1 MECIYTKMKKHT
13 TEFVPE
19 FKKDFLSPGYC
30 FTWFGLG
37 MIAGISMFPPSF
49 RDPVLAK
56 IGYWAGRFGKNAR
69 CRAQI
74 NLALC
79 FPEKSD
85 AERELIIDNMFATA
99 LQSMVMMAELAIRGP
114 KKLQE
119 RVCWKGSEI
128 LEEIRCNNEK
138 VIFLVPHGW
147 SVDIPAM
154 LMAAQGQKMAA
165 MFHRQRN
172 PVIDYVW
179 NSVRRKF
186 GGRLHARKDG
196 IRPFIQSVRQGYWGY
211 YLPDQDHGP
220 EYSEFADFF
229 ATYKA
234 TLPVVG
240 RLMNI
245 CQAKII
251 PLFPVYD
258 GGKHLLTIEV
268 RPPMESIVNTDNKTI
283 ARQINKE
290 VEILVGPHPEQ
301 YVWVLKLL
309 KTRKSN
315 EVDPYP

>member
-1 MECIYTKMKKHT
+1 MKKYKS
-13 TEFVPE
+13 EFIPE
-19 FKKDFLSPGYC
+19 FKKNYLSPVYWS
-30 FTWFGLG
+30 TWFLLG

-56 IGYWAGRFGKNAR
+56 IGRWAGRLSKKAR
-69 CRAQI
+69 RRATI
-74 NLALC
+74 NLSLC

-85 AERELIIDNMFATA
+85 TEREIIVDKMFATA
-99 LQSMVMMAELAIRGP
+99 LQSIVMMAELAIRGP
-114 KKLQE
+114 EKFQK
-119 RVCWKGSEI
+119 RVFWKGLEI
-128 LEEIRCNNEK
+128 LEEIRHNNRN

-154 LMAAQGQKMAA
+154 LLAAQGEKMAA
-165 MFHRQRN
+165 MFHQQRN

-186 GGRLHARKDG
+186 GGRLHAREDG
-196 IRPFIQSVRQGYWGY
+196 IKPFIQSVRQGYWGY

-234 TLPVVG
+234 TLPIIG

-245 CQAKII
+245 SQAMII

-258 GGKHLLTIEV
+258 EKKHLLTIEI
-268 RPPMESIVNTDNKTI
+268 RPPMDACIASADNKTI
-283 ARQINKE
+283 ARQMNKT

-315 EVDPYP
+315 EADPYP

>member
-1 MECIYTKMKKHT
+1 MKKYKS
-13 TEFVPE
+13 EFIPE
-19 FKKDFLSPGYC
+19 FKRNYLSPVYWS
-30 FTWFGLG
+30 TWFLLG

-56 IGYWAGRFGKNAR
+56 IGRWAGRLSKKAR
-69 CRAQI
+69 RRATI
-74 NLALC
+74 NLSLC

-85 AERELIIDNMFATA
+85 TEREIIVDKMFVTA
-99 LQSMVMMAELAIRGP
+99 LQSIVMMAELAIRGP
-114 KKLQE
+114 EKFQK
-119 RVCWKGSEI
+119 RVFWKGLEI
-128 LEEIRCNNEK
+128 LEEIRHNNRN

-154 LMAAQGQKMAA
+154 LLAAQGKKMAA
-165 MFHRQRN
+165 MFHQQRN

-186 GGRLHARKDG
+186 GGRLHAREDG
-196 IRPFIQSVRQGYWGY
+196 IKPFIQSVRQGYWGY

-234 TLPVVG
+234 TLPIIG

-245 CQAKII
+245 SQAMII

-258 GGKHLLTIEV
+258 EKKHLLTIEI
-268 RPPMESIVNTDNKTI
+268 RPPMDACIASADNKTI
-283 ARQINKE
+283 ARQMNKT

-315 EVDPYP
+315 EADPYP

>member
-1 MECIYTKMKKHT
+1 MKKYKS
-13 TEFVPE
+13 EFIPE
-19 FKKDFLSPGYC
+19 FKKNYLPPVYWS
-30 FTWFGLG
+30 TWFLLG

-56 IGYWAGRFGKNAR
+56 IGRWAGRLSKKAR
-69 CRAQI
+69 RRATI
-74 NLALC
+74 NLSLC

-85 AERELIIDNMFATA
+85 TEREIIVDKMFATA
-99 LQSMVMMAELAIRGP
+99 LQSIVMMAELAIRGP
-114 KKLQE
+114 EKFQK
-119 RVCWKGSEI
+119 RVFWKGLEI
-128 LEEIRCNNEK
+128 LEEIRHNNRN

-154 LMAAQGQKMAA
+154 LLAAQGKKMAA
-165 MFHRQRN
+165 MFHQQRN

-186 GGRLHARKDG
+186 GGRLHAREDG
-196 IRPFIQSVRQGYWGY
+196 IKPFIQSVRQGYWGY

-234 TLPVVG
+234 TLPIIG

-245 CQAKII
+245 SQAMII

-258 GGKHLLTIEV
+258 EKKHLLTIEI
-268 RPPMESIVNTDNKTI
+268 RPPMDACIASADNKTI
-283 ARQINKE
+283 ARQMNKT

-315 EVDPYP
+315 EADPYP

>member
-1 MECIYTKMKKHT
+1 MKKYKS
-13 TEFVPE
+13 EFIPE
-19 FKKDFLSPGYC
+19 FKKNYLSPVYWS
-30 FTWFGLG
+30 TWFLLG

-56 IGYWAGRFGKNAR
+56 IGRWAGRLSKKAR
-69 CRAQI
+69 RRATI
-74 NLALC
+74 NLSLC
-79 FPEKSD
+79 FPEQSD
-85 AERELIIDNMFATA
+85 TEREIIVDKMFATA
-99 LQSMVMMAELAIRGP
+99 LQSIVMMAELAIRGP
-114 KKLQE
+114 EKFQK
-119 RVCWKGSEI
+119 RVFWKGLEI
-128 LEEIRCNNEK
+128 LEEIRHNNRN

-154 LMAAQGQKMAA
+154 LLAAQGKKMAA
-165 MFHRQRN
+165 MFHQQRN

-186 GGRLHARKDG
+186 GGRLHAREDG
-196 IRPFIQSVRQGYWGY
+196 IKPFIQSVRQGYWGY

-234 TLPVVG
+234 TLPIIG

-245 CQAKII
+245 SQAMII

-258 GGKHLLTIEV
+258 EKKHLLTIEI
-268 RPPMESIVNTDNKTI
+268 RPPMDACIASADNKTI
-283 ARQINKE
+283 ARQMNKT

-315 EVDPYP
+315 EADPYP

>member
-1 MECIYTKMKKHT
+1 
-13 TEFVPE
+13 
-19 FKKDFLSPGYC
+19 
-30 FTWFGLG
+30 
-37 MIAGISMFPPSF
+37 FPPSF

-56 IGYWAGRFGKNAR
+56 IGRWAGRLSKKAR
-69 CRAQI
+69 RRATI
-74 NLALC
+74 NLSLC
-79 FPEKSD
+79 FPEKND
-85 AERELIIDNMFATA
+85 TEREIIVDKMFATA
-99 LQSMVMMAELAIRGP
+99 LQSIVMMAELAIRGP
-114 KKLQE
+114 EKFQK
-119 RVCWKGSEI
+119 RVFWKGLEI
-128 LEEIRCNNEK
+128 LEEIRHNNRN

-154 LMAAQGQKMAA
+154 LLAAQGKKMAA
-165 MFHRQRN
+165 MFHQQRN

-186 GGRLHARKDG
+186 GGRLHAREDG
-196 IRPFIQSVRQGYWGY
+196 IKPFIQSVRQGYWGY

-234 TLPVVG
+234 TLPIIG

-245 CQAKII
+245 SQAMII

-258 GGKHLLTIEV
+258 EKKHLLTIEI
-268 RPPMESIVNTDNKTI
+268 RPPMDACIASADNKMI
-283 ARQINKE
+283 ARQMNKT

-315 EVDPYP
+315 EADPYP

>member
-1 MECIYTKMKKHT
+1 MKKYKS
-13 TEFVPE
+13 EFIPE
-19 FKKDFLSPGYC
+19 FKKNYLSPVYWS
-30 FTWFGLG
+30 TWFLLG

-56 IGYWAGRFGKNAR
+56 IGRWAGRLSKKAR
-69 CRAQI
+69 RRATI
-74 NLALC
+74 NLSLC

-85 AERELIIDNMFATA
+85 TEREIIVDKMFITA
-99 LQSMVMMAELAIRGP
+99 LQSIVMMVELAIRGP
-114 KKLQE
+114 EKFQK
-119 RVCWKGSEI
+119 RVFWKGLEI
-128 LEEIRCNNEK
+128 LEEIRHNNRN

-154 LMAAQGQKMAA
+154 LLAAQGKKMAA
-165 MFHRQRN
+165 MFHQQRN

-186 GGRLHARKDG
+186 GGRLHAREDG
-196 IRPFIQSVRQGYWGY
+196 IKPFIQSVRQGYWGY

-234 TLPVVG
+234 TLPIIG

-245 CQAKII
+245 SQAMII

-258 GGKHLLTIEV
+258 EKKHLLTIEI
-268 RPPMESIVNTDNKTI
+268 RPPMDACIASADNKTI
-283 ARQINKE
+283 ARQMNKT

-315 EVDPYP
+315 EADPYP

>member
-1 MECIYTKMKKHT
+1 MKKYKS
-13 TEFVPE
+13 EFIPE
-19 FKKDFLSPGYC
+19 FKKNYLSPVYWS
-30 FTWFGLG
+30 TWFLLG

-56 IGYWAGRFGKNAR
+56 IGRWAGRLSKKAR
-69 CRAQI
+69 RRATI
-74 NLALC
+74 NLSLC

-85 AERELIIDNMFATA
+85 TEREIIVDKMFATA
-99 LQSMVMMAELAIRGP
+99 LQSIVMMAELAIRGP
-114 KKLQE
+114 EKFQK
-119 RVCWKGSEI
+119 RVFWKGLEI
-128 LEEIRCNNEK
+128 LEEIRYNNRN

-154 LMAAQGQKMAA
+154 LLAAQGEKMAA
-165 MFHRQRN
+165 MFHQQRN

-186 GGRLHARKDG
+186 GGRLHSREDG
-196 IRPFIQSVRQGYWGY
+196 IKPFIQSVRQGYWGY

-234 TLPVVG
+234 TLPIIG

-245 CQAKII
+245 SQAMII
-251 PLFPVYD
+251 PIFPVYD
-258 GGKHLLTIEV
+258 EKKHFLTIEV
-268 RPPMESIVNTDNKTI
+268 RPPMDACIASADNKMI
-283 ARQINKE
+283 ARQMNKT
-290 VEILVGPHPEQ
+290 VEILVGSHPEQ
-301 YVWVLKLL
+301 YIWVLKLL

-315 EVDPYP
+315 EADPYP

>member
-1 MECIYTKMKKHT
+1 MKKYKS
-13 TEFVPE
+13 EFIPE
-19 FKKDFLSPGYC
+19 FKKNYLSPVYWS
-30 FTWFGLG
+30 TWFLLG

-56 IGYWAGRFGKNAR
+56 IGRWAGRLSKKAR
-69 CRAQI
+69 RRATI
-74 NLALC
+74 NLSLC

-85 AERELIIDNMFATA
+85 TEREIIVDKMFVTA
-99 LQSMVMMAELAIRGP
+99 LQSIVMMAELAIRSP
-114 KKLQE
+114 EKFQK
-119 RVCWKGSEI
+119 RVFWKGLEI
-128 LEEIRCNNEK
+128 LEEIRHNNRN

-154 LMAAQGQKMAA
+154 LLAAQGKKMAA
-165 MFHRQRN
+165 MFHQQRN

-186 GGRLHARKDG
+186 GGRLHAREDG
-196 IRPFIQSVRQGYWGY
+196 IKPFIQSVRQGYWGY

-234 TLPVVG
+234 TLPIIG

-245 CQAKII
+245 SQAMII

-258 GGKHLLTIEV
+258 EKKHLLTIEI
-268 RPPMESIVNTDNKTI
+268 RPPMDACIASADNKMI
-283 ARQINKE
+283 ARQMNKT

-315 EVDPYP
+315 EADPYP

>member
-1 MECIYTKMKKHT
+1 MKKYKS
-13 TEFVPE
+13 EFIPE
-19 FKKDFLSPGYC
+19 FKKNYLSPVYWS
-30 FTWFGLG
+30 TWFLLG

-56 IGYWAGRFGKNAR
+56 IGRWAGRLSKKAR
-69 CRAQI
+69 RRATI
-74 NLALC
+74 NLSLC

-85 AERELIIDNMFATA
+85 TEREIIVDKMFATA
-99 LQSMVMMAELAIRGP
+99 LQSIVMMAELAIRGP
-114 KKLQE
+114 EKFQK
-119 RVCWKGSEI
+119 RVFWKGLEI
-128 LEEIRCNNEK
+128 LEEIRHNNRN

-154 LMAAQGQKMAA
+154 LLAAQGKKMAA
-165 MFHRQRN
+165 MFHQQRN
-172 PVIDYVW
+172 PVIDYIW

-186 GGRLHARKDG
+186 GGRLHAREDG
-196 IRPFIQSVRQGYWGY
+196 IKPFIQSVRQGYWGY

-234 TLPVVG
+234 TLPIIG

-245 CQAKII
+245 SQAMII

-258 GGKHLLTIEV
+258 EKKHLLTIEI
-268 RPPMESIVNTDNKTI
+268 RPPMDACIASADNKMI
-283 ARQINKE
+283 ARQMNKT

-315 EVDPYP
+315 EADPYP

>member
-1 MECIYTKMKKHT
+1 
-13 TEFVPE
+13 
-19 FKKDFLSPGYC
+19 S
-30 FTWFGLG
+30 TWFLLG
-37 MIAGISMFPPSF
+37 MIAGISMFPPLF

-56 IGYWAGRFGKNAR
+56 IGRWAGRLSKKAR
-69 CRAQI
+69 RRATI
-74 NLALC
+74 NLSLC

-85 AERELIIDNMFATA
+85 TEREIIVDKMFATA
-99 LQSMVMMAELAIRGP
+99 LQSIVMMAELAIRGP
-114 KKLQE
+114 EKFQK
-119 RVCWKGSEI
+119 RVFWKGLEI
-128 LEEIRCNNEK
+128 LEEIRHNNRN

-154 LMAAQGQKMAA
+154 LLAAQGKKMAA
-165 MFHRQRN
+165 MFHQQRN

-186 GGRLHARKDG
+186 GGRLHAREDG
-196 IRPFIQSVRQGYWGY
+196 IKPFIQSVRQGYWGY

-234 TLPVVG
+234 TLPIIG

-245 CQAKII
+245 SQAMII

-258 GGKHLLTIEV
+258 EKKHLLTIEI
-268 RPPMESIVNTDNKTI
+268 RPPMDACIASADNKTI
-283 ARQINKE
+283 ARQMNKT

-315 EVDPYP
+315 EADPYP

>member
-1 MECIYTKMKKHT
+1 MKKYKS
-13 TEFVPE
+13 EFIPE
-19 FKKDFLSPGYC
+19 FKKNYLSPVYWS
-30 FTWFGLG
+30 TWFLLG

-56 IGYWAGRFGKNAR
+56 IGRWAGRLSKKASR
-69 CRAQI
+69 RATI
-74 NLALC
+74 NLSLC

-85 AERELIIDNMFATA
+85 TEREIIVDKMFATA
-99 LQSMVMMAELAIRGP
+99 LQSIVMMAELAIRGP
-114 KKLQE
+114 EKFQK
-119 RVCWKGSEI
+119 RVFWKGLEI
-128 LEEIRCNNEK
+128 LEEIRHNNRN

-154 LMAAQGQKMAA
+154 LLAAQGKKMAA
-165 MFHRQRN
+165 MFHQQRN

-186 GGRLHARKDG
+186 GGRLHAREDG
-196 IRPFIQSVRQGYWGY
+196 IKPFIQSVRQGYWGY

-234 TLPVVG
+234 TLPIIG

-245 CQAKII
+245 SQAMII

-258 GGKHLLTIEV
+258 EKKHLLTIEI
-268 RPPMESIVNTDNKTI
+268 RPPMDACIASADNKMI
-283 ARQINKE
+283 ARQMNKT

-315 EVDPYP
+315 EADPYP

>member
-1 MECIYTKMKKHT
+1 MKKYKS
-13 TEFVPE
+13 EFIPE
-19 FKKDFLSPGYC
+19 FKKNYLSPVYWS
-30 FTWFGLG
+30 TWFLLG

-56 IGYWAGRFGKNAR
+56 IGRWAGRLSKKAR
-69 CRAQI
+69 RRATI
-74 NLALC
+74 NLSLC

-85 AERELIIDNMFATA
+85 TEREIIVDKMFATA
-99 LQSMVMMAELAIRGP
+99 LQSIVMMAELAISGP
-114 KKLQE
+114 EKFQKG
-119 RVCWKGSEI
+119 VFWKGLEI
-128 LEEIRCNNEK
+128 LEEIRHNNRN

-154 LMAAQGQKMAA
+154 LLAAQGEKMAA
-165 MFHRQRN
+165 MFHQQRN

-186 GGRLHARKDG
+186 GGRLHAREDG
-196 IRPFIQSVRQGYWGY
+196 IKPFIQSVRQGYWGY

-234 TLPVVG
+234 TLPIIG

-245 CQAKII
+245 SQAMII
-251 PLFPVYD
+251 PLFSVYD
-258 GGKHLLTIEV
+258 EKKHLLTIEI
-268 RPPMESIVNTDNKTI
+268 RPPMDACIASADNKTI
-283 ARQINKE
+283 ARQMNKT

-315 EVDPYP
+315 EADPYP

>member
-1 MECIYTKMKKHT
+1 MKKYKS
-13 TEFVPE
+13 EFIPE
-19 FKKDFLSPGYC
+19 FKKNYLSPVYWS
-30 FTWFGLG
+30 TWFLLG

-56 IGYWAGRFGKNAR
+56 IGRWAGRLSKKAR
-69 CRAQI
+69 RRATI
-74 NLALC
+74 NLSLC

-85 AERELIIDNMFATA
+85 TEREIIVDKMFVTA
-99 LQSMVMMAELAIRGP
+99 LQSIVMMAELAIRGP
-114 KKLQE
+114 EKFQK
-119 RVCWKGSEI
+119 RVFWKGLEI
-128 LEEIRCNNEK
+128 LEEIRHNNRN

-154 LMAAQGQKMAA
+154 LLAAQGKKMAA
-165 MFHRQRN
+165 MFHQQRN

-186 GGRLHARKDG
+186 GGRLHAREDG
-196 IRPFIQSVRQGYWGY
+196 IKPFIQSVRQGYWGY

-234 TLPVVG
+234 TLPIIG

-245 CQAKII
+245 SQAMII

-258 GGKHLLTIEV
+258 EKKHLLTIEI
-268 RPPMESIVNTDNKTI
+268 RPPMDACIASSDNKMI
-283 ARQINKE
+283 ARQMNKT

-315 EVDPYP
+315 EADPYP

>member
-1 MECIYTKMKKHT
+1 KKNY
-13 TEFVPE
+13 
-19 FKKDFLSPGYC
+19 LSPVYWS
-30 FTWFGLG
+30 TWFLFG

-56 IGYWAGRFGKNAR
+56 IGRWAGRLSKKAR
-69 CRAQI
+69 RRATI
-74 NLALC
+74 NLSLC

-85 AERELIIDNMFATA
+85 TEREIIVDKMFATA
-99 LQSMVMMAELAIRGP
+99 LQSIVMMAELAIRGP
-114 KKLQE
+114 EKFQK
-119 RVCWKGSEI
+119 RVFWKGLEI
-128 LEEIRCNNEK
+128 LEEIRHNNRN

-154 LMAAQGQKMAA
+154 LLAAQGKKMAA
-165 MFHRQRN
+165 MFHQQRN

-186 GGRLHARKDG
+186 GGRLHAREDG
-196 IRPFIQSVRQGYWGY
+196 IKPFIQSVRQGYWGY

-234 TLPVVG
+234 TLPIIG

-245 CQAKII
+245 SQAMII

-258 GGKHLLTIEV
+258 EKKHLLTIEI
-268 RPPMESIVNTDNKTI
+268 RPPMDACIASADNKMI
-283 ARQINKE
+283 ARQMNKT

-315 EVDPYP
+315 EADPYP

>member
-1 MECIYTKMKKHT
+1 MKKYKS
-13 TEFVPE
+13 EFIPE
-19 FKKDFLSPGYC
+19 FKKNYLSPVYWS
-30 FTWFGLG
+30 TWFLLG
-37 MIAGISMFPPSF
+37 MIAGISMFPPLF

-56 IGYWAGRFGKNAR
+56 IGRWAGRLSKKAR
-69 CRAQI
+69 RRATI
-74 NLALC
+74 NLSLC

-85 AERELIIDNMFATA
+85 TEREIIVDKMFATA
-99 LQSMVMMAELAIRGP
+99 LQSIVLMAELAIRGP
-114 KKLQE
+114 EKFQK
-119 RVCWKGSEI
+119 RVFWKGLEI
-128 LEEIRCNNEK
+128 LEEIRHNNRN

-154 LMAAQGQKMAA
+154 LLAAQGKKMAA
-165 MFHRQRN
+165 MFHQQRN

-186 GGRLHARKDG
+186 GGRLHAREDG
-196 IRPFIQSVRQGYWGY
+196 IKPFIQSVRQGYWGY

-234 TLPVVG
+234 TLPIIG

-245 CQAKII
+245 SQAMII

-258 GGKHLLTIEV
+258 EKKHLLTIEI
-268 RPPMESIVNTDNKTI
+268 RPPMDACIASADNKTI
-283 ARQINKE
+283 ARQMNKT

-315 EVDPYP
+315 EADPYP

>member
-1 MECIYTKMKKHT
+1 MKKYKS
-13 TEFVPE
+13 EFIPE
-19 FKKDFLSPGYC
+19 FKKNYLSPVYWS
-30 FTWFGLG
+30 TWFLLG

-56 IGYWAGRFGKNAR
+56 IGRWAGRLSKKAR
-69 CRAQI
+69 RRATI
-74 NLALC
+74 NLSLC
-79 FPEKSD
+79 FPEKND
-85 AERELIIDNMFATA
+85 TEREIIVDKMFVTA
-99 LQSMVMMAELAIRGP
+99 LQSIVMMAELAIRGP
-114 KKLQE
+114 EKFQK
-119 RVCWKGSEI
+119 RVFWKGLEI
-128 LEEIRCNNEK
+128 LEEIRHNNRN

-154 LMAAQGQKMAA
+154 LLAAQGKKMAA
-165 MFHRQRN
+165 MFHQQRN

-186 GGRLHARKDG
+186 GGRLHAREDG
-196 IRPFIQSVRQGYWGY
+196 IKPFIQSVRQGYWGY

-234 TLPVVG
+234 TLPIIG

-245 CQAKII
+245 SQAMII

-258 GGKHLLTIEV
+258 EKKHLLTIEI
-268 RPPMESIVNTDNKTI
+268 RPPMDACIASADNKTI
-283 ARQINKE
+283 ARQMNKT

-315 EVDPYP
+315 EADPYP

>member
-1 MECIYTKMKKHT
+1 
-13 TEFVPE
+13 
-19 FKKDFLSPGYC
+19 
-30 FTWFGLG
+30 
-37 MIAGISMFPPSF
+37 
-49 RDPVLAK
+49 
-56 IGYWAGRFGKNAR
+56 
-69 CRAQI
+69 
-74 NLALC
+74 
-79 FPEKSD
+79 
-85 AERELIIDNMFATA
+85 
-99 LQSMVMMAELAIRGP
+99 
-114 KKLQE
+114 
-119 RVCWKGSEI
+119 
-128 LEEIRCNNEK
+128 EIRHNNRN

-154 LMAAQGQKMAA
+154 LLAAQGKKMAA
-165 MFHRQRN
+165 MFHQQRN

-186 GGRLHARKDG
+186 GGRLHAREDG
-196 IRPFIQSVRQGYWGY
+196 IKPFIQSVRQGCWGY

-234 TLPVVG
+234 TLPIIG

-245 CQAKII
+245 SQAMII

-258 GGKHLLTIEV
+258 EKKHLLTIEI
-268 RPPMESIVNTDNKTI
+268 RPPMDACIASADNKTI
-283 ARQINKE
+283 ARQMNKT

-315 EVDPYP
+315 EADPYP

>member
-1 MECIYTKMKKHT
+1 MKKYKS
-13 TEFVPE
+13 EFIPE
-19 FKKDFLSPGYC
+19 FKKNYLSPVYWS
-30 FTWFGLG
+30 TWFLLG

-56 IGYWAGRFGKNAR
+56 IGRWAGRLSKKAR
-69 CRAQI
+69 RRATI
-74 NLALC
+74 NLSLC

-85 AERELIIDNMFATA
+85 TEREIIVDKMFATA
-99 LQSMVMMAELAIRGP
+99 LQSIVMMAELAIRGP
-114 KKLQE
+114 EKFQK
-119 RVCWKGSEI
+119 RVFWKGLEI
-128 LEEIRCNNEK
+128 LEEIRHNNRN

-154 LMAAQGQKMAA
+154 LLAAQGKKMAA
-165 MFHRQRN
+165 MFHQQRN

-179 NSVRRKF
+179 NSIRRKF
-186 GGRLHARKDG
+186 GGRLHAREDG
-196 IRPFIQSVRQGYWGY
+196 IKPFIQSVRQGYWGY

-234 TLPVVG
+234 TLPIIG

-245 CQAKII
+245 SQAMII

-258 GGKHLLTIEV
+258 EKKHLLTIEI
-268 RPPMESIVNTDNKTI
+268 RPPMDACIASADNKMI
-283 ARQINKE
+283 ARQMNKT

-315 EVDPYP
+315 EADPYP

>member
-1 MECIYTKMKKHT
+1 MKKYKS
-13 TEFVPE
+13 EFIPE
-19 FKKDFLSPGYC
+19 FKKNYLSPVYW
-30 FTWFGLG
+30 FTWFVLG
-37 MIAGISMFPPSF
+37 VIAGISMFPPSF

-56 IGYWAGRFGKNAR
+56 IGRWAGRLSRKAR
-69 CRAQI
+69 RRATI
-74 NLALC
+74 NLSLC

-85 AERELIIDNMFATA
+85 TEREIIVDNMFATA
-99 LQSMVMMAELAIRGP
+99 LQSIVMMAELAICGP
-114 KKLQE
+114 EKFQK
-119 RVCWKGSEI
+119 RVFWKGLEI
-128 LEEIRCNNEK
+128 LEEIRHNNRN

-154 LMAAQGQKMAA
+154 LLAAQGEKMAA
-165 MFHRQRN
+165 MFHQQRN

-186 GGRLHARKDG
+186 GGRLHAREDG
-196 IRPFIQSVRQGYWGY
+196 IKPFIQSVRQGYWGY

-234 TLPVVG
+234 TLPIIG
-240 RLMNI
+240 RLINI
-245 CQAKII
+245 CQAMII

-258 GGKHLLTIEV
+258 EKKHLLTIEI
-268 RPPMESIVNTDNKTI
+268 RPPMDACIASADNKMI
-283 ARQINKE
+283 ARQMNKT

-301 YVWVLKLL
+301 YIWVLKLL

-315 EVDPYP
+315 EADPYP

>member
-1 MECIYTKMKKHT
+1 PVYW
-13 TEFVPE
+13 
-19 FKKDFLSPGYC
+19 S
-30 FTWFGLG
+30 TWFLLG

-56 IGYWAGRFGKNAR
+56 IGRWAGRLSKKAR
-69 CRAQI
+69 RRATI
-74 NLALC
+74 NLSLC

-85 AERELIIDNMFATA
+85 TEREIIVDKMFVTA
-99 LQSMVMMAELAIRGP
+99 LQSIVMMAELAIRGP
-114 KKLQE
+114 EKFQK
-119 RVCWKGSEI
+119 RVFWKGLEI
-128 LEEIRCNNEK
+128 LEEIRHNNRN

-154 LMAAQGQKMAA
+154 LLAAQGKKMAA
-165 MFHRQRN
+165 MFHQQRN

-186 GGRLHARKDG
+186 GGRLHAREDG
-196 IRPFIQSVRQGYWGY
+196 IKPFIQSVRQGYWGY

-234 TLPVVG
+234 TLPIIG

-245 CQAKII
+245 SQAMII

-258 GGKHLLTIEV
+258 EKKHLLTIEI
-268 RPPMESIVNTDNKTI
+268 RPPMDACIASADNKTI
-283 ARQINKE
+283 ARQMNKT

-315 EVDPYP
+315 EADPYP

>member
-1 MECIYTKMKKHT
+1 
-13 TEFVPE
+13 
-19 FKKDFLSPGYC
+19 
-30 FTWFGLG
+30 LG

-56 IGYWAGRFGKNAR
+56 IGRWAGRLSKKAR
-69 CRAQI
+69 RRATI
-74 NLALC
+74 NLSLC

-85 AERELIIDNMFATA
+85 TEREIIVDKMFVTA
-99 LQSMVMMAELAIRGP
+99 LQSIVMMAELAIRGP
-114 KKLQE
+114 EKFQK
-119 RVCWKGSEI
+119 RVFWKGLEI
-128 LEEIRCNNEK
+128 LEEIRHNNRN

-154 LMAAQGQKMAA
+154 LLAAQGKKMAA
-165 MFHRQRN
+165 MFHQQRN

-186 GGRLHARKDG
+186 GGRLHAREDG
-196 IRPFIQSVRQGYWGY
+196 IKPFIQSVRQGYWGY

-234 TLPVVG
+234 TLPIIG

-245 CQAKII
+245 SQAMII

-258 GGKHLLTIEV
+258 EKKHLLTIEI
-268 RPPMESIVNTDNKTI
+268 RPPMDACIASADNKTI
-283 ARQINKE
+283 ARQMNKT

-315 EVDPYP
+315 EADPYP

>member
-1 MECIYTKMKKHT
+1 MKKYKS
-13 TEFVPE
+13 EFIPE
-19 FKKDFLSPGYC
+19 FKKNYLSPVYWS
-30 FTWFGLG
+30 TWFLLG

-49 RDPVLAK
+49 KDPVLAK
-56 IGYWAGRFGKNAR
+56 IGRWAGRLSKKAR
-69 CRAQI
+69 RRATI
-74 NLALC
+74 NLSLC
-79 FPEKSD
+79 FPEKND
-85 AERELIIDNMFATA
+85 TEREIIVDKMFATA
-99 LQSMVMMAELAIRGP
+99 LQSIVMMAELAIRGP
-114 KKLQE
+114 EKFQK
-119 RVCWKGSEI
+119 RVFWKGLEI
-128 LEEIRCNNEK
+128 LEEIRHNNRN

-154 LMAAQGQKMAA
+154 LLAAQGKKMAA
-165 MFHRQRN
+165 MFHQQRN

-186 GGRLHARKDG
+186 GGRLHAREDG
-196 IRPFIQSVRQGYWGY
+196 IKPFIQSVRQGYWGY

-234 TLPVVG
+234 TLPIIG

-245 CQAKII
+245 SQAMII

-258 GGKHLLTIEV
+258 EKKHLLTIEI
-268 RPPMESIVNTDNKTI
+268 RPPMDACIASADNKMI
-283 ARQINKE
+283 ARQMNKT

-315 EVDPYP
+315 EADPYP

>member
-1 MECIYTKMKKHT
+1 MKKYKS
-13 TEFVPE
+13 EFIPE
-19 FKKDFLSPGYC
+19 FKKNYLSPVYWS
-30 FTWFGLG
+30 TWFLFG

-56 IGYWAGRFGKNAR
+56 IGRWAGRLSKKAR
-69 CRAQI
+69 RRATI
-74 NLALC
+74 NLSLC

-85 AERELIIDNMFATA
+85 TEREIIVDKMFATA
-99 LQSMVMMAELAIRGP
+99 LQSIVMMAELAIRGP
-114 KKLQE
+114 EKFQK
-119 RVCWKGSEI
+119 RVFWKGLEI
-128 LEEIRCNNEK
+128 LEEIRHNNRN

-154 LMAAQGQKMAA
+154 LLAAQGEKMAA
-165 MFHRQRN
+165 MFHQQRN
-172 PVIDYVW
+172 PVIDYIW

-186 GGRLHARKDG
+186 GGRLHAREDG
-196 IRPFIQSVRQGYWGY
+196 IKPFIQSVRQGYWGY

-234 TLPVVG
+234 TLPIIG

-245 CQAKII
+245 SQAMII

-258 GGKHLLTIEV
+258 EKKHLLTIEI
-268 RPPMESIVNTDNKTI
+268 RPPMDACIASADNKMI
-283 ARQINKE
+283 ARQMNKT

-309 KTRKSN
+309 KTRKLN
-315 EVDPYP
+315 EADPYS

>member
-1 MECIYTKMKKHT
+1 MKKYKS
-13 TEFVPE
+13 EFIPE
-19 FKKDFLSPGYC
+19 FKKNYLSPVYWS
-30 FTWFGLG
+30 TWFLLG

-49 RDPVLAK
+49 RDPVLAT
-56 IGYWAGRFGKNAR
+56 IGRWAGRLSKKAR
-69 CRAQI
+69 RRATI
-74 NLALC
+74 NLSLC
-79 FPEKSD
+79 FPEKND
-85 AERELIIDNMFATA
+85 TEREIIVDKMFATA
-99 LQSMVMMAELAIRGP
+99 LQSIVMMAELAIRGP
-114 KKLQE
+114 EKFQK
-119 RVCWKGSEI
+119 RVFWKGLEI
-128 LEEIRCNNEK
+128 LEEIRHNNRN

-154 LMAAQGQKMAA
+154 LLAAQGKKMAA
-165 MFHRQRN
+165 MFHQQRN

-186 GGRLHARKDG
+186 GGRLHAREDG
-196 IRPFIQSVRQGYWGY
+196 IKPFIQSVRQGYWGY

-234 TLPVVG
+234 TLPIIG

-245 CQAKII
+245 SQAMII

-258 GGKHLLTIEV
+258 EKKHLLTIEI
-268 RPPMESIVNTDNKTI
+268 RPPMDACIASADNKMI
-283 ARQINKE
+283 ARQMNKT

-315 EVDPYP
+315 EADPYP

>member
-1 MECIYTKMKKHT
+1 MKKYKS
-13 TEFVPE
+13 EFITE
-19 FKKDFLSPGYC
+19 FKKNYLSPVYWS
-30 FTWFGLG
+30 TWFLLG

-56 IGYWAGRFGKNAR
+56 IGRWAGRLSKKAR
-69 CRAQI
+69 RRATI
-74 NLALC
+74 NLSLC

-85 AERELIIDNMFATA
+85 TEREIIVDKMFATA
-99 LQSMVMMAELAIRGP
+99 LQSIVMMAELAIRGP
-114 KKLQE
+114 EKFQK
-119 RVCWKGSEI
+119 RVFWKGLEI
-128 LEEIRCNNEK
+128 LEEIRHNNRN

-154 LMAAQGQKMAA
+154 LLAAQGKKMAA
-165 MFHRQRN
+165 MFHQQRN

-186 GGRLHARKDG
+186 GGRLHAREDG
-196 IRPFIQSVRQGYWGY
+196 IKPFIQSVRQGYWGY

-234 TLPVVG
+234 TLPIIG

-245 CQAKII
+245 SQAMII

-258 GGKHLLTIEV
+258 EKKHLLTIEI
-268 RPPMESIVNTDNKTI
+268 RPPMDACIASADNKTI
-283 ARQINKE
+283 ARQMNKT

-315 EVDPYP
+315 EADPYP

>member
-1 MECIYTKMKKHT
+1 
-13 TEFVPE
+13 
-19 FKKDFLSPGYC
+19 
-30 FTWFGLG
+30 
-37 MIAGISMFPPSF
+37 F

-56 IGYWAGRFGKNAR
+56 IGRWAGRLSKKAR
-69 CRAQI
+69 RRATI
-74 NLALC
+74 NLSLC

-85 AERELIIDNMFATA
+85 TEREIIVDKMFATA
-99 LQSMVMMAELAIRGP
+99 LQSIVLMAELAIRGP
-114 KKLQE
+114 EKFQK
-119 RVCWKGSEI
+119 RVFWKGLEI
-128 LEEIRCNNEK
+128 LEEIRHNNRN

-154 LMAAQGQKMAA
+154 LLAAQGKKMAA
-165 MFHRQRN
+165 MFHQQRN

-186 GGRLHARKDG
+186 GGRLHAREDG
-196 IRPFIQSVRQGYWGY
+196 IKPFIQSVRQGYWGY

-234 TLPVVG
+234 TLPIIG

-245 CQAKII
+245 SQAMII

-258 GGKHLLTIEV
+258 EKKHLLTIEI
-268 RPPMESIVNTDNKTI
+268 RPPMDACIASADNKTI
-283 ARQINKE
+283 ARQMNKT

-315 EVDPYP
+315 EADPYP

>member
-1 MECIYTKMKKHT
+1 
-13 TEFVPE
+13 
-19 FKKDFLSPGYC
+19 SPVYWS
-30 FTWFGLG
+30 TWFLLG

-56 IGYWAGRFGKNAR
+56 IGRWAGRLSKKAR
-69 CRAQI
+69 RRATI
-74 NLALC
+74 NLSLC

-85 AERELIIDNMFATA
+85 TEREIIVDKMFATA
-99 LQSMVMMAELAIRGP
+99 LQSIVMMAELAIRGP
-114 KKLQE
+114 EKFQK
-119 RVCWKGSEI
+119 RVFWKGLEI
-128 LEEIRCNNEK
+128 LEEIRHNNRN

-154 LMAAQGQKMAA
+154 LLAAQGKKMAA
-165 MFHRQRN
+165 MFHQQRN

-186 GGRLHARKDG
+186 GGRLHAREDG
-196 IRPFIQSVRQGYWGY
+196 IKPFIQSVRQGYWGY

-234 TLPVVG
+234 TLPIIG

-245 CQAKII
+245 SQAMII

-258 GGKHLLTIEV
+258 EKKHLLTIEI
-268 RPPMESIVNTDNKTI
+268 RPPMDACIASADNKMI
-283 ARQINKE
+283 ARQMNKT

-315 EVDPYP
+315 EADPYP

>member
-1 MECIYTKMKKHT
+1 MKKYKS
-13 TEFVPE
+13 EFIPE
-19 FKKDFLSPGYC
+19 FKKNYLSPVYWS
-30 FTWFGLG
+30 TWFLLG

-56 IGYWAGRFGKNAR
+56 IGRWAGRLSKKAR
-69 CRAQI
+69 RRATI
-74 NLALC
+74 NLSLC

-85 AERELIIDNMFATA
+85 TEREIIVDKMFATA
-99 LQSMVMMAELAIRGP
+99 LQSIVMMAELAIRGP
-114 KKLQE
+114 EKFQK
-119 RVCWKGSEI
+119 RVFWKGLEI
-128 LEEIRCNNEK
+128 LEEIRYNNRN

-154 LMAAQGQKMAA
+154 LLAAQGEKMAA
-165 MFHRQRN
+165 MFHQQRN

-186 GGRLHARKDG
+186 GGRLHAREDG
-196 IRPFIQSVRQGYWGY
+196 IKPFIQSVRQGYWGY

-234 TLPVVG
+234 TLPIIG

-245 CQAKII
+245 SQAMII

-258 GGKHLLTIEV
+258 EKKHLLTIEI
-268 RPPMESIVNTDNKTI
+268 RPPIDACIASADNKMI
-283 ARQINKE
+283 ARQMNKT

-315 EVDPYP
+315 EADPYP

>member
-1 MECIYTKMKKHT
+1 MKKYKS
-13 TEFVPE
+13 EFIPE
-19 FKKDFLSPGYC
+19 FKKNYLSPVYWS
-30 FTWFGLG
+30 TWFLLG

-56 IGYWAGRFGKNAR
+56 IGRWAGRLSKKAR
-69 CRAQI
+69 RRATI
-74 NLALC
+74 NLSLC

-85 AERELIIDNMFATA
+85 TEREIIVDKMFATA
-99 LQSMVMMAELAIRGP
+99 LQSIVMMAELAIRGP
-114 KKLQE
+114 EKFQK
-119 RVCWKGSEI
+119 RVFWKGLEI
-128 LEEIRCNNEK
+128 LEEIRHNNRN

-154 LMAAQGQKMAA
+154 LLAAQGKKMAA
-165 MFHRQRN
+165 MFHQQRN

-186 GGRLHARKDG
+186 GGRLHAREDG
-196 IRPFIQSVRQGYWGY
+196 IKPFIQSVRQGYWGY

-234 TLPVVG
+234 TLPIIG
-240 RLMNI
+240 RLMKI
-245 CQAKII
+245 SQAMII

-258 GGKHLLTIEV
+258 EKKHLLTIEI
-268 RPPMESIVNTDNKTI
+268 RPPMDACIASADNKTI
-283 ARQINKE
+283 ARQMNKT

-315 EVDPYP
+315 EADPYP

>member
-1 MECIYTKMKKHT
+1 MKKYKS
-13 TEFVPE
+13 EFIPE
-19 FKKDFLSPGYC
+19 FKKNYLSPVYWS
-30 FTWFGLG
+30 TWFLLG

-56 IGYWAGRFGKNAR
+56 IGRWAGRLSKKAR
-69 CRAQI
+69 RRATI
-74 NLALC
+74 NLSLC

-85 AERELIIDNMFATA
+85 TEREIIVDKMFATA
-99 LQSMVMMAELAIRGP
+99 LQSIVMMAELAIRGP
-114 KKLQE
+114 EKFQK
-119 RVCWKGSEI
+119 RVFWKGLEI
-128 LEEIRCNNEK
+128 LEEIRHNNRN

-154 LMAAQGQKMAA
+154 LLAAQGKKMAA
-165 MFHRQRN
+165 MFHQQRN

-186 GGRLHARKDG
+186 EGRLHAREDG
-196 IRPFIQSVRQGYWGY
+196 IKPFIQSVRQGYWGY

-234 TLPVVG
+234 TLPIIG

-245 CQAKII
+245 SQAMII

-258 GGKHLLTIEV
+258 EKKHLLTIEI
-268 RPPMESIVNTDNKTI
+268 RPPMDACIASADNKTI
-283 ARQINKE
+283 ARQMNKT

-315 EVDPYP
+315 EADPYP

>member
-1 MECIYTKMKKHT
+1 
-13 TEFVPE
+13 
-19 FKKDFLSPGYC
+19 
-30 FTWFGLG
+30 LG

-56 IGYWAGRFGKNAR
+56 IGRWAGRLSKKAR
-69 CRAQI
+69 RRATI
-74 NLALC
+74 NLSLC

-85 AERELIIDNMFATA
+85 TEREIIVDKMFATA
-99 LQSMVMMAELAIRGP
+99 LQSIVMMAELAIRGP
-114 KKLQE
+114 EKFQK
-119 RVCWKGSEI
+119 RVFWKGLEI
-128 LEEIRCNNEK
+128 LEEIRHNNRN

-154 LMAAQGQKMAA
+154 LLAAQGEKMAA
-165 MFHRQRN
+165 MFHQQRN

-186 GGRLHARKDG
+186 GGRLHAREDG
-196 IRPFIQSVRQGYWGY
+196 IKPFIQSVRQGYWGY

-234 TLPVVG
+234 TLPIIG

-245 CQAKII
+245 SQAMII

-258 GGKHLLTIEV
+258 EKKHLLTIEI
-268 RPPMESIVNTDNKTI
+268 RPPMDACIASADNKMI
-283 ARQINKE
+283 ARQMNKT

-315 EVDPYP
+315 EADPYP

>member
-1 MECIYTKMKKHT
+1 MKKYKS
-13 TEFVPE
+13 EFIPE
-19 FKKDFLSPGYC
+19 FKKNYLSPVYWS
-30 FTWFGLG
+30 TWFLLG

-56 IGYWAGRFGKNAR
+56 IGRWAGRLSKKAR
-69 CRAQI
+69 RRATI
-74 NLALC
+74 NLSLC

-85 AERELIIDNMFATA
+85 TEREIIVDKMFATA
-99 LQSMVMMAELAIRGP
+99 LQSIVMMAELAIRGP
-114 KKLQE
+114 EKFQK
-119 RVCWKGSEI
+119 RVFWKGLEI
-128 LEEIRCNNEK
+128 LEEIRHNNRN

-154 LMAAQGQKMAA
+154 LLAAQGKKMAA
-165 MFHRQRN
+165 MFHQQRN

-186 GGRLHARKDG
+186 GGRLHAREDG
-196 IRPFIQSVRQGYWGY
+196 IKPFIQSVRQGYWGY

-234 TLPVVG
+234 TLPIIG

-245 CQAKII
+245 SQAMII

-258 GGKHLLTIEV
+258 EKKHLLTIEI
-268 RPPMESIVNTDNKTI
+268 RPPMDACIASADNKTI
-283 ARQINKE
+283 ARQMNKT

-309 KTRKSN
+309 KTRKST
-315 EVDPYP
+315 EADPYP

>member
-1 MECIYTKMKKHT
+1 MKKYKS
-13 TEFVPE
+13 EFIPE
-19 FKKDFLSPGYC
+19 FKKNYLSPVYWS
-30 FTWFGLG
+30 TWFLLG

-56 IGYWAGRFGKNAR
+56 IGRWAGRLSKKAR
-69 CRAQI
+69 RRATI
-74 NLALC
+74 NLSLC

-85 AERELIIDNMFATA
+85 TEREIIVDKMFVTA
-99 LQSMVMMAELAIRGP
+99 LQSIVMMAELAIRGP
-114 KKLQE
+114 EKFQK
-119 RVCWKGSEI
+119 RVFWKGLEI
-128 LEEIRCNNEK
+128 LEEIRHNNRN

-154 LMAAQGQKMAA
+154 LLAAQGKKMAA
-165 MFHRQRN
+165 MFHQQRN

-186 GGRLHARKDG
+186 GGRLHAREDG
-196 IRPFIQSVRQGYWGY
+196 IKPFIQSVRQGYWGY

-234 TLPVVG
+234 TLPIIG

-245 CQAKII
+245 SQDMII

-258 GGKHLLTIEV
+258 EKKHLLTIEI
-268 RPPMESIVNTDNKTI
+268 RPPMDACIASADNKTI
-283 ARQINKE
+283 ARQMNKT

-315 EVDPYP
+315 EADPYP

>member
-1 MECIYTKMKKHT
+1 MKKYKS
-13 TEFVPE
+13 EFIPE
-19 FKKDFLSPGYC
+19 FKKNYLSPVYWS
-30 FTWFGLG
+30 TWFLLG

-56 IGYWAGRFGKNAR
+56 IGRWAGRLSKKAR
-69 CRAQI
+69 RRATI
-74 NLALC
+74 NLSLC

-85 AERELIIDNMFATA
+85 TEREIIVDKMFVTA
-99 LQSMVMMAELAIRGP
+99 LQSIVMMAELAIRGP
-114 KKLQE
+114 EKFQK
-119 RVCWKGSEI
+119 RVFWKGLEI
-128 LEEIRCNNEK
+128 LEEIRHNNRN

-154 LMAAQGQKMAA
+154 LLAAQGKKMAA
-165 MFHRQRN
+165 MFHQQRN

-186 GGRLHARKDG
+186 GGRLHAREDG
-196 IRPFIQSVRQGYWGY
+196 IKPFIQSVRQGYWGY

-234 TLPVVG
+234 TLPIIG

-245 CQAKII
+245 SQAMII
-251 PLFPVYD
+251 PLLPVYD
-258 GGKHLLTIEV
+258 EKKHLLTIEI
-268 RPPMESIVNTDNKTI
+268 RPPMDACIASADNKTI
-283 ARQINKE
+283 ARQMNKT

-315 EVDPYP
+315 EADPYP

>member
-1 MECIYTKMKKHT
+1 
-13 TEFVPE
+13 EFIPE
-19 FKKDFLSPGYC
+19 FKKNYLSPVYWS
-30 FTWFGLG
+30 TWFLLG

-56 IGYWAGRFGKNAR
+56 IGRWAGRLSKKAR
-69 CRAQI
+69 RRATI
-74 NLALC
+74 NLSLC
-79 FPEKSD
+79 FPEKND
-85 AERELIIDNMFATA
+85 TEREIIVDKMFATA
-99 LQSMVMMAELAIRGP
+99 LQSIVMMAELAIRGP
-114 KKLQE
+114 EKFQK
-119 RVCWKGSEI
+119 RVFWKGLEI
-128 LEEIRCNNEK
+128 LEEIRHNNRN

-154 LMAAQGQKMAA
+154 LLAAQGKKMAA
-165 MFHRQRN
+165 MFHQQRN

-186 GGRLHARKDG
+186 GGRLHAREDG
-196 IRPFIQSVRQGYWGY
+196 IKPFIQSVRQGYWGY

-234 TLPVVG
+234 TLPIIG

-245 CQAKII
+245 SQAMII

-258 GGKHLLTIEV
+258 EKKHLLTIEI
-268 RPPMESIVNTDNKTI
+268 RPPMDACIASADNKMI
-283 ARQINKE
+283 ARQMNKT

-315 EVDPYP
+315 EADPYP

>member
-1 MECIYTKMKKHT
+1 MKKYKS
-13 TEFVPE
+13 EFIPE
-19 FKKDFLSPGYC
+19 FKKNYLSPVYWS
-30 FTWFGLG
+30 TWFLLG

-56 IGYWAGRFGKNAR
+56 IGRWAGRLSKKAR
-69 CRAQI
+69 RRATI
-74 NLALC
+74 NLSLC

-85 AERELIIDNMFATA
+85 TEREIIVDKMFATA
-99 LQSMVMMAELAIRGP
+99 LQSIVMMAELAIRGP
-114 KKLQE
+114 EKFQK
-119 RVCWKGSEI
+119 RVFWKGLEI
-128 LEEIRCNNEK
+128 LEEIRHNNRN

-154 LMAAQGQKMAA
+154 LLAAQGEKMAA
-165 MFHRQRN
+165 MFHQQRN

-186 GGRLHARKDG
+186 GGRLHAREDG
-196 IRPFIQSVRQGYWGY
+196 IKPFIQSVRQGYWGY

-234 TLPVVG
+234 TLPIIG

-245 CQAKII
+245 SQAMII
-251 PLFPVYD
+251 PLFSVYD
-258 GGKHLLTIEV
+258 EKKHLLTIEI
-268 RPPMESIVNTDNKTI
+268 RPPMDACIASADNKTI
-283 ARQINKE
+283 ARQMNKT

-315 EVDPYP
+315 EADPYP

>member
-1 MECIYTKMKKHT
+1 MKKYKS
-13 TEFVPE
+13 EFIPE
-19 FKKDFLSPGYC
+19 FKKNYLSPVYWS
-30 FTWFGLG
+30 TWFLLG

-49 RDPVLAK
+49 RAPVLAK
-56 IGYWAGRFGKNAR
+56 IGRWAGRLSKKAR
-69 CRAQI
+69 RRATI
-74 NLALC
+74 NLSLC

-85 AERELIIDNMFATA
+85 TEREIIVDKMFATA
-99 LQSMVMMAELAIRGP
+99 LQSIVMMAELAIRGP
-114 KKLQE
+114 EKFQK
-119 RVCWKGSEI
+119 RVFWKGLEI
-128 LEEIRCNNEK
+128 LEEIRHNNRN

-154 LMAAQGQKMAA
+154 LLAAQGEKMAA
-165 MFHRQRN
+165 MFHQQRN

-186 GGRLHARKDG
+186 GGRLHAREDG
-196 IRPFIQSVRQGYWGY
+196 IKPFIQSVRQGYWGY

-234 TLPVVG
+234 TLPIIG

-245 CQAKII
+245 SQAMII

-258 GGKHLLTIEV
+258 EKKHLLTIEI
-268 RPPMESIVNTDNKTI
+268 RPPMDACIASADNKMI
-283 ARQINKE
+283 ARQMNKT

-315 EVDPYP
+315 EADPYP

>member
-1 MECIYTKMKKHT
+1 
-13 TEFVPE
+13 
-19 FKKDFLSPGYC
+19 
-30 FTWFGLG
+30 
-37 MIAGISMFPPSF
+37 MFPPLF

-56 IGYWAGRFGKNAR
+56 IGRWAGRLSKKAR
-69 CRAQI
+69 RRATI
-74 NLALC
+74 NLSLC

-85 AERELIIDNMFATA
+85 TEREIIVDKMFATA
-99 LQSMVMMAELAIRGP
+99 LQSIVMMAELAIRGP
-114 KKLQE
+114 EKFQK
-119 RVCWKGSEI
+119 RVFWKGLEI
-128 LEEIRCNNEK
+128 LEEIRHNNRN

-154 LMAAQGQKMAA
+154 LLAAQGKKMAA
-165 MFHRQRN
+165 MFHQQRN

-186 GGRLHARKDG
+186 GGRLHAREDG
-196 IRPFIQSVRQGYWGY
+196 IKPFIQSVRQGYWGY

-234 TLPVVG
+234 TLPIIG

-245 CQAKII
+245 SQAMII

-258 GGKHLLTIEV
+258 EKKHLLTIEI
-268 RPPMESIVNTDNKTI
+268 RPPMDACIASADNKTI
-283 ARQINKE
+283 ARQMNKT

-315 EVDPYP
+315 EADPYP

>member
-1 MECIYTKMKKHT
+1 MKKYKS
-13 TEFVPE
+13 EFIPE
-19 FKKDFLSPGYC
+19 FKKNYLSPVYWS
-30 FTWFGLG
+30 TWFLLG

-56 IGYWAGRFGKNAR
+56 IGRWAGRLSKKAR
-69 CRAQI
+69 RRATI
-74 NLALC
+74 NLSLC

-85 AERELIIDNMFATA
+85 TEREIIVDKMFATA
-99 LQSMVMMAELAIRGP
+99 LQSIVMMAELAIRGP
-114 KKLQE
+114 EKLQK
-119 RVCWKGSEI
+119 RVFWKGLEI
-128 LEEIRCNNEK
+128 LEEIRHNNRN

-154 LMAAQGQKMAA
+154 LLAAQGKKMAA
-165 MFHRQRN
+165 MFHQQRN

-186 GGRLHARKDG
+186 GGRLHAREDG
-196 IRPFIQSVRQGYWGY
+196 IKPFIQSVRQGYWGY

-234 TLPVVG
+234 TLPIIG

-245 CQAKII
+245 SQAMII

-258 GGKHLLTIEV
+258 EKKHLLTIEI
-268 RPPMESIVNTDNKTI
+268 RPPMDACIASADNKMI
-283 ARQINKE
+283 ARQMNKT

-315 EVDPYP
+315 EADPYP

>member
-1 MECIYTKMKKHT
+1 MKKYKS
-13 TEFVPE
+13 EFIPE
-19 FKKDFLSPGYC
+19 FKKNYLSPVYWS
-30 FTWFGLG
+30 TWFLLG

-56 IGYWAGRFGKNAR
+56 IGRWAGRLSKKAR
-69 CRAQI
+69 RRATI
-74 NLALC
+74 NLSLC

-85 AERELIIDNMFATA
+85 TEREIIVDKMFVTA
-99 LQSMVMMAELAIRGP
+99 LQSIVMMAELAIRGP
-114 KKLQE
+114 EKFQK
-119 RVCWKGSEI
+119 RVFWKGLEI
-128 LEEIRCNNEK
+128 LEEIRHNNRN

-154 LMAAQGQKMAA
+154 LLAAQGKKMAA
-165 MFHRQRN
+165 MFHPQRN

-186 GGRLHARKDG
+186 GGRLHAREDG
-196 IRPFIQSVRQGYWGY
+196 IKPFIQSVRQGYWGY

-234 TLPVVG
+234 TLPIIG

-245 CQAKII
+245 SQAMII

-258 GGKHLLTIEV
+258 EKKHLLTIEI
-268 RPPMESIVNTDNKTI
+268 RPPMDACIASADNKTI
-283 ARQINKE
+283 ARQMNKT

-315 EVDPYP
+315 EADPYP